1 MDLPVQ
7 RVLRPATLPEALAML
22 AGKQDGVRVV
32 AGGTDL
38 LVQLR
43 AGRRVASTLIDISR
57 LELAGIQETERGLL
71 IGALTPMALISA
83 HPAVQRVQKALAAA
97 ASQVGAWP
105 IQCRATLGG
114 NLVNASPAA
123 DTAPPLLTAGASVT
137 LASLR
142 GQRQIALEELFA
154 GPGKTQMAP
163 GELLVSILVPTPK
176 VAKGRTLVDRFVKVG
191 PRKEQVISVVSMAGR
206 VVKAADGTL
215 ELVRLAFGSVA
226 PTPRRAR
233 GVERLLERRVLDV
246 GLIRE
251 ACRALQVDVTP
262 IDDVRAPASY
272 RRLACAVLLDRFLE
286 EVAGA

>member
-1 MDLPVQ
+1 MDLPVE

-22 AGKQDGVRVV
+22 AGKEGARVV

-38 LVQLR
+38 VVQLR
-43 AGRRVASTLIDISR
+43 AGRRTVGTLIDISS
-57 LELAGIQETERGLL
+57 LDLAGIQETERGLV
-71 IGALTPMALISA
+71 IGALTPMATIA
-83 HPAVQRVQKALAAA
+83 GHAAVRRDQPALAQA

-123 DTAPPLLTAGASVT
+123 DTAPPLLAAAASVT
-137 LASLR
+137 LASSR
-142 GQRQIALEELFA
+142 GQRQIALEELFT

-163 GELLVSILVPTPK
+163 GELLVSVLVPTYRI
-176 VAKGRTLVDRFVKVG
+176 AMGRTLFDRFVKVG

-206 VVKAADGTL
+206 VIRAADGTL

-233 GVERLLERRVLDV
+233 AVERLLERRVLDDA
-246 GLIRE
+246 LRRE
-251 ACRALQVDVTP
+251 ACRVLQADIAP
-262 IDDVRAPASY
+262 IDDVRAPAHY
-272 RRLACAVLLDRFLE
+272 RRLACAVLLDRLLG
-286 EVAGA
+286 EVSRG